1 MIPGPP
7 ALVTIPT
14 RRPAGSGWVE
24 SSEATSSSSERV
36 SARITPHCSK
46 RASTVRSDAARRA
59 PVCELAARA
68 PTAERPLLTTT
79 TGFCLPTR
87 LATRANRRGL
97 LNDSM

>member
-1 MIPGPP
+1 MIAGPP

-14 RRPAGSGWVE
+14 RCPPGSGWVE
-24 SSEATSSSSERV
+24 SSEATSSSSDSV

-46 RASTVRSDAARRA
+46 RASTVRSDAASSA

-79 TGFCLPTR
+79 TGLLFPTR
-87 LATRANRRGL
+87 LATRANRPGL